1 MLWKGLTGVTMSNPT
16 LAKLLEYLHPKF
28 IGITIADQK
37 LSALEPAK
45 GIFFTEDV
53 SEPTGAL
60 HPDSIWK
67 KPVAIQ
73 KLVKKAFKAAGVHFW
88 TYQPVVV
95 FSVPPNTPPEDN
107 KAIYHQ
113 LMTAGAKS
121 VYLLDDLIL
130 AALGSG
136 VYRKDEGPLYHKK
149 IYVLAQ
155 KDATYLGVVL
165 AGGAFE
171 VRTIPKGYAGL
182 TQEELLNE
190 VKNLSANFP
199 RQCPAQFQHRA
210 VAKDVAHNLEEAW
223 RRKFESQIYITVPER
238 FKGQWGN
245 TVDDY
250 DIIYTDQGELAIV
263 KGIEEFFPALIVK
276 RSPAGRKPMDPVR
289 MVLLLFTV
297 IALMILFI
305 LKR

>member
-1 MLWKGLTGVTMSNPT
+1 MSNPT
-16 LAKLLEYLHPKF
+16 FAKFLEYLHPKY

-53 SEPTGAL
+53 TEPTGAL
-60 HPDSIWK
+60 LPDSIWK
-67 KPVAIQ
+67 KPAAIK
-73 KLVKKAFKAAGVHFW
+73 KLIKKAFKTAGVRFW
-88 TYQPVVV
+88 TYQPVVI

-107 KAIYHQ
+107 KAIYNQ
-113 LMTAGAKS
+113 LMVAGAKS

-149 IYVLAQ
+149 IYVLVQ

-165 AGGAFE
+165 AGGTFE
-171 VRTIPKGYAGL
+171 VRTIAKGYDAL
-182 TQEELLNE
+182 TKDELRNE
-190 VKNLSANFP
+190 VKSLNENFP

-210 VAKDVAHNLEEAW
+210 VAKDVAQNLAEAW
-223 RRKFESQIYITVPER
+223 RRKFEPQIYLTVPER
-238 FKGQWGN
+238 FKDQWGK
-245 TVDDY
+245 TMDDY

-276 RSPAGRKPMDPVR
+276 RSPVGRKPMEPVR

-297 IALMILFI
+297 IALIVLFI

>member
-1 MLWKGLTGVTMSNPT
+1 MSNLT
-16 LAKLLEYLHPKF
+16 FSKFLEYLHPKY

-53 SEPTGAL
+53 TETTGAL
-60 HPDSIWK
+60 LPESIWK
-67 KPVAIQ
+67 KPSAIK
-73 KLVKKAFKAAGVHFW
+73 KLVKKAFKTAGVRFW
-88 TYQPVVV
+88 TYQPVVI

-107 KAIYHQ
+107 KAIYNQ
-113 LMTAGAKS
+113 LMVAGAKS

-149 IYVLAQ
+149 IYVLVQ

-165 AGGAFE
+165 AGGTFE
-171 VRTIPKGYAGL
+171 VRTIAKGYDAL
-182 TQEELLNE
+182 TKDELRNE
-190 VKNLSANFP
+190 VKNLIENFP

-210 VAKDVAHNLEEAW
+210 VAKEVAQNLAEAW
-223 RRKFESQIYITVPER
+223 RRKFEPQIYLTVPER
-238 FKGQWGN
+238 FKDQWGK
-245 TVDDY
+245 TMEDY

-276 RSPAGRKPMDPVR
+276 RSPVGRKPMEPVR

-297 IALMILFI
+297 IALIVLFI